1 MSTCREQ
8 ITLGPDALAPELSS
22 RTLLFL
28 DTNIWID
35 LANQATTEAK
45 ECFQVLREAVAAGR
59 LLCPLNASLIWE
71 LYKEHYASALAVA
84 AVMDDLS
91 LSTTFASTDEVRTT
105 EARYCLEGLLSSK
118 VITPPRRDVL
128 VPLISYLSSHSHL
141 EFDDSWPSQRRQAVV
156 QLVADRMKGLTVTEL
171 INVRKESLPRPERR
185 PPPYAEAARRRAEY
199 AKGNKRKAWLAEAY
213 TIVSSVALPKMAAIR
228 STLPL
233 RSQLAVLAASCRL
246 PQDSFKSR
254 IVPLLERMP
263 SLLVETEV
271 MTLSGF
277 DTQRRDSMRDFY
289 DLEMLVIPF
298 AYCDALASRDRW
310 MRHITQSQPVMMKEW
325 PSQFLYGLGD
335 VVRFLDCSLVSGRPV
350 AELKRDIEPA
360 VRLAPEEEAE
370 FLDALDEADREE
382 GISAEELFER
392 LRRHG

>member
-1 MSTCREQ
+1 MPHTREP
-8 ITLGPDALAPELSS
+8 ITLGSDALASGLSS
-22 RTLLFL
+22 RRLLFL

-35 LANQATTEAK
+35 LADQATTEAK
-45 ECFQVLREAVAAGR
+45 ECLQGLREAVAAGR
-59 LLCPLNASLIWE
+59 LLCPLNAALIWE
-71 LYKEHYASALAVA
+71 LYKEHHASALAVA

-105 EARYCLEGLLSSK
+105 EARHCLEGLLTSK

-128 VPLISYLSSHSHL
+128 VPLISYLSSHSYYL
-141 EFDDSWPSQRRQAVV
+141 EFNGSWSSQRRQAAV
-156 QLVADRMKGLTVTEL
+156 QLVANRLKNLTVTDL
-171 INVRKESLPRPERR
+171 INGRKESLPRPERP
-185 PPPYAEAARRRAEY
+185 PPPYSEAARRRAEY

-213 TIVSSVALPKMAAIR
+213 AIVSSVALPKMAAIR
-228 STLPL
+228 STLPV
-233 RSQLAVLAASCRL
+233 RSQLAVLAASSSL

-277 DTQRRDSMRDFY
+277 DTQRRDSMRDFF

-298 AYCDALASRDRW
+298 TYCDALASRDRW
-310 MRHITQSQPVMMKEW
+310 IRHIAQSQPVVMKEW

-335 VVRFLDCSLVSGRPV
+335 IVRFLDCS
-350 AELKRDIEPA
+350 I
-360 VRLAPEEEAE
+360 
-370 FLDALDEADREE
+370 
-382 GISAEELFER
+382 
-392 LRRHG
+392 